1 MFQSKIINPKKTFKD
16 SYTNTNYKRP
26 FILEKFEKDLY
37 SPNLINILNNKNKN
51 PLIQKKKELKKIK
64 IPRKLKLIPKKKEDA
79 SFPNNKTPF
88 LRLIPNIHNL
98 SKKLNERKINKK
110 LIRQRSDFDL
120 PMITKHKIHNKPEE
134 IEKNTMTFFDDNTL
148 SNLKEEN
155 LINNEMLGPKDLY
168 NNISRKLSICSFM
181 NKLPGDKSLLEN
193 YKIIND
199 VNIIND
205 KYNLKLNLN
214 NIKSHLTSKIFDG
227 RKYNIY
233 GMLNKLFQYYSSE
246 TNNSIYKNNKNNSS
260 NFDTNEN
267 KINSKDIQS
276 DEGENTMEIMK
287 DNIYEDDSNTFLTK
301 LKNYNVPEKKRKEFN
316 ISKLI
321 KRRYSLS
328 DIKRNNEIIKND
340 KNVRLHCFLSKVQ
353 KDISLKKILYKYID
367 KTLYEFEDDPSYK
380 RVKEFEDKI
389 EKLLKNDY

>member
-155 LINNEMLGPKDLY
+155 LINNEMLDSKDLY

-367 KTLYEFEDDPSYK
+367 KTLYEFEDDPLYK

>member
-26 FILEKFEKDLY
+26 FILEKFSKDLH

-64 IPRKLKLIPKKKEDA
+64 IPRKLKLIPKKKEET

-214 NIKSHLTSKIFDG
+214 NNKSHSTSKIFYG

>member
-1 MFQSKIINPKKTFKD
+1 MSEININQNSKNKNKKSMKD
-16 SYTNTNYKRP
+16 NQTNTAYKRP
-26 FILEKFEKDLY
+26 FLLEKIKKDIY
-37 SPNLINILNNKNKN
+37 KGKYFNLINSNNSDERLMKLKKDLKKKMKYRRNSTSFLKRNDNIYKFINITKYNLKNKSMN
-51 PLIQKKKELKKIK
+51 NIK
-64 IPRKLKLIPKKKEDA
+64 
-79 SFPNNKTPF
+79 
-88 LRLIPNIHNL
+88 NIHPPL
-98 SKKLNERKINKK
+98 KVLR
-110 LIRQRSDFDL
+110 RQRSDFDL
-120 PMITKHKIHNKPEE
+120 PIINTNKTTKDTLLSNKTTLTLLN
-134 IEKNTMTFFDDNTL
+134 EKN
-148 SNLKEEN
+148 S
-155 LINNEMLGPKDLY
+155 LINSFHYFKPKDSLYSNDSRIIKIGSFLNSSKNDNSINESQKLYDINEMNEK
-168 NNISRKLSICSFM
+168 F
-181 NKLPGDKSLLEN
+181 
-193 YKIIND
+193 
-199 VNIIND
+199 
-205 KYNLKLNLN
+205 NLKLNLDFKKK
-214 NIKSHLTSKIFDG
+214 KSIIFHG
-227 RKYNIY
+227 KKYTII

-246 TNNSIYKNNKNNSS
+246 TNNSIYKNNKNSSS

-367 KTLYEFEDDPSYK
+367 KTLYEFEDDPLYK

>member
-1 MFQSKIINPKKTFKD
+1 
-16 SYTNTNYKRP
+16 
-26 FILEKFEKDLY
+26 
-37 SPNLINILNNKNKN
+37 
-51 PLIQKKKELKKIK
+51 
-64 IPRKLKLIPKKKEDA
+64 
-79 SFPNNKTPF
+79 
-88 LRLIPNIHNL
+88 
-98 SKKLNERKINKK
+98 
-110 LIRQRSDFDL
+110 
-120 PMITKHKIHNKPEE
+120 
-134 IEKNTMTFFDDNTL
+134 
-148 SNLKEEN
+148 
-155 LINNEMLGPKDLY
+155 
-168 NNISRKLSICSFM
+168 
-181 NKLPGDKSLLEN
+181 
-193 YKIIND
+193 
-199 VNIIND
+199 
-205 KYNLKLNLN
+205 
-214 NIKSHLTSKIFDG
+214 
-227 RKYNIY
+227 
-233 GMLNKLFQYYSSE
+233 MLNKLFQYYSSE
-246 TNNSIYKNNKNNSS
+246 TNNSIYKNNKNSSS

-276 DEGENTMEIMK
+276 DEGENTIEIMK

-367 KTLYEFEDDPSYK
+367 KTLYEFEDDPLYK